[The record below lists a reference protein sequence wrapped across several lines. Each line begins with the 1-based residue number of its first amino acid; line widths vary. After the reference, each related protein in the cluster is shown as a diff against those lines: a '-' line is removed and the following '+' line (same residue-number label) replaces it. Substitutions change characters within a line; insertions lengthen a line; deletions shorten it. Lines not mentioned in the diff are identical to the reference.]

1 LFANSTPSPS
11 LQPRNRLLDPPVI
24 AFASYHLW
32 SQFEPA
38 LGWEDTHCQ
47 MQRGWRSTQTARREE
62 AQVLPVQE
70 TIWHKVGKLAQQG
83 VYEFHQDPLLLK
95 HPRGCERVAD
105 RLYLYYELGL
115 VRDRV
120 MQILQQYQAAP
131 LLVGAD
137 ILVLNRGDE
146 PIPPPIEIRVDG
158 DCFHLFAAF
167 DCIIHQSERQIHII
181 DFKTGLADFDR
192 RQADVYLLA
201 CSYLYPEFE
210 AVASFYNLETMTS
223 SELITASE
231 DRLMTTARTLAQ
243 VAKLHQQQLQKYQ
256 QQPDAFDLL
265 FPPHPGNHCRAC
277 TFNYRCAYAAGMG

>member
-1 LFANSTPSPS
+1 
-11 LQPRNRLLDPPVI
+11 
-24 AFASYHLW
+24 
-32 SQFEPA
+32 
-38 LGWEDTHCQ
+38 
-47 MQRGWRSTQTARREE
+47 MQRGWRWMPRVPSE
-62 AQVLPVQE
+62 AAQIAPVQE
-70 TIWHKVGKLAQQG
+70 TIWQKVGKLAQQG
-83 VYEFHQDPLLLK
+83 IYEFHQDPLLLK

-131 LLVGAD
+131 LLSGRD

-146 PIPPPIEIRVDG
+146 PLPPPIEIRVDV
-158 DCFHLFAAF
+158 DRFQLFAAF
-167 DCIIHQSERQIHII
+167 DCIIRTSDRQIQII

-201 CSYLYPEFE
+201 CSYLYPNVD

-223 SELITASE
+223 SELITATE
-231 DRLMTTARTLAQ
+231 ERLMTTARKLAQ
-243 VAKLHQQQLQKYQ
+243 IAKSHQQQIQAYQ
-256 QQPDAFDLL
+256 QQPAAFDRL

-277 TFNYRCAYAAGMG
+277 AFNYRCNYAAAS